1 MIPCCASVLLE
12 SKHMN
17 KMIPVVE
24 EGTKITKKLRTTVLD
39 QQDHLPPVKVTA
51 DD

>member
-1 MIPCCASVLLE
+1 MKSCHTSDLLG

-17 KMIPVVE
+17 KMFPVVE
-24 EGTKITKKLRTTVLD
+24 EGTKTTKKLRTTVLD
-39 QQDHLPPVKVTA
+39 QQDHLPPVKATA